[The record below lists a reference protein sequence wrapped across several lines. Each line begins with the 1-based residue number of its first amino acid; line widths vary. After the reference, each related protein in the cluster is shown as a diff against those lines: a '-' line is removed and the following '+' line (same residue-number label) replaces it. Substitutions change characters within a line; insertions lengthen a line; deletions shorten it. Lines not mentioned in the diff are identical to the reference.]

1 MKVTEYLSG
10 SKEETAKIAED
21 LAKTFQG
28 GEVIF
33 AYGPLGAGKTA
44 FCKGLGKAIGVKG
57 IINSPTFDLIKVYD
71 GTDKQ
76 LYHVD
81 CYRLENCKE
90 ERKDLSLDEIVG
102 EKDVITYVEWPRY
115 ASKWLLEYHP
125 RIEVTRT
132 YIDEEKRKITIKDD
146 RF

>member
-1 MKVTEYLSG
+1 MKTSEYLST
-10 SKEETAKIAED
+10 SKEETEKIAEE
-21 LAKTFQG
+21 LVKTFKG
-28 GEVIF
+28 GEVVF

-44 FCKGLGKAIGVKG
+44 FCKGLGKALGVKG

-71 GTDKQ
+71 GKDCQ

-81 CYRLENCKE
+81 CYRLENCSE

-102 EKDVITYVEWPRY
+102 EKDIITYVEWPMY
-115 ASKWLLEYHP
+115 ASSWLKEYHP

-132 YIDEEKRKITIKDD
+132 YVDEEKRKIVIKDE

>member
-10 SKEETAKIAED
+10 SKEETEKIAED

-57 IINSPTFDLIKVYD
+57 IINSPTFDLIKVYEQ
-71 GTDKQ
+71 T
-76 LYHVD
+76 
-81 CYRLENCKE
+81 N
-90 ERKDLSLDEIVG
+90 SSTMSIAIVLRTAKKRG
-102 EKDVITYVEWPRY
+102 
-115 ASKWLLEYHP
+115 
-125 RIEVTRT
+125 RICP
-132 YIDEEKRKITIKDD
+132 
-146 RF
+146 

>member
-1 MKVTEYLSG
+1 MKITQYLST
-10 SKEETAKIAED
+10 SKEETEKIAED
-21 LAKTFQG
+21 LVKTFKG
-28 GEVIF
+28 GEVLF

-44 FCKGLGKAIGVKG
+44 FCKGLGKALGVKG

-71 GTDKQ
+71 GENTT

-90 ERKDLSLDEIVG
+90 ERKDLALDEIVG
-102 EKDVITYVEWPRY
+102 EKNIVTYVEWPMF
-115 ASKWLLEYHP
+115 ASQWLKNYHP
-125 RIEVTRT
+125 RIEVERT
-132 YIDEEKRKITIKDD
+132 YIDEDQRKIVIKDE